1 MLLDRSINKN
11 NTIKNVCFFKFCAE
25 FLDFKIRK
33 FNNLKIA
40 KICFLGGNFFCI
52 VKFKILLIEFLFEFL
67 FFENYE
73 TEK

>member
-40 KICFLGGNFFCI
+40 KILLFRRKFFLYS
-52 VKFKILLIEFLFEFL
+52 KIQNIAKRIFIRISIF
-67 FFENYE
+67 
-73 TEK
+73 